1 MISRP
6 NFLKSSRALLAG
18 LFLLLGT
25 TASWAQPVQIG
36 SQGVAPAATLLL
48 PYFEVD
54 LANEQG
60 RQTAMRLTNTSAT
73 AILLNVVLWTDLG
86 VPTHRFNIYQQGY
99 ATTDVDL
106 RLLFKGVRPVTA
118 SAGQDPTNLISPKG
132 QLSQDINFASCSGQ
146 LPYPGLID
154 AATLTSL
161 RNAHRGLGATQFG
174 GNCAAVPYGDNVA
187 RGYVTIDLVNRCD
200 ARIPGTGQPPYEVEV
215 LTAQNVATG
224 TVTYTDRSS
233 GLSYGEPLVHLQANP
248 QDPRVNAAG
257 SNSFYGRL
265 TGFAGT
271 DFREPLPSISGIRY
285 VNGGTFA
292 TATDLIVFR
301 DPGVAVLPF
310 TCGGALPAPFPL
322 GQAQIRAFNE
332 QEATALVTGNPF
344 PYVTQRVSAS
354 SLTNFTAGWI
364 FANLTRGGQNAA
376 ISGRQQSYVSIR
388 QFRAGAYGGSTPAVE
403 MNNAINPASSNFVLG
418 GN

>member
-1 MISRP
+1 MNQNTRLP
-6 NFLKSSRALLAG
+6 TLPRLLLAG
-18 LFLLLGT
+18 LALLLGSM
-25 TASWAQPVQIG
+25 TASAQPVAIG
-36 SQGVAPAATLLL
+36 SQNVAPAATLLL

-60 RQTAMRLTNTSAT
+60 RQTAIRLTNTSAT

-86 VPTHRFNIYQQGY
+86 IPTQRFNVYQQGY
-99 ATTDVDL
+99 ATTDIDL

-118 SAGQDPTNLISPKG
+118 SAGQDPTDQISPQG
-132 QLSQDINFASCSGQ
+132 NLSQDINFASCNGQ

-174 GNCAAVPYGDNVA
+174 GNCAGVPYGDNIA
-187 RGYVTIDLVNRCD
+187 RGYVTIDLVNQCSND
-200 ARIPGTGQPPYEVEV
+200 IPGSPAYSFPNI
-215 LTAQNVATG
+215 LTAQNVVTG
-224 TVTYTDRSS
+224 TVTYTDRGN
-233 GLSYGEPLVHLQANP
+233 GLSFGEPLVHLEANP
-248 QDPRVNAAG
+248 TDPRVNTAG

-265 TGFAGT
+265 TNFAGN
-271 DFREPLPSISGIRY
+271 DVREPLPSISGARY

-301 DPGVAVLPF
+301 DPGTTVLPF
-310 TCGGALPAPFPL
+310 ACGGALPAPFPL
-322 GQAQIRAFNE
+322 GQTQIRAFNE
-332 QEATALVTGNPF
+332 QEGTAVVTGTPF
-344 PYVTQRVSAS
+344 PYVTQRVAAS

-364 FANLTRGGQNAA
+364 FANLTRAGQNAA
-376 ISGRQQSYVSIR
+376 ISGRQQSYISIR
-388 QFRAGAYGGSTPAVE
+388 QFRAGQYGGSTSAVE
-403 MNNAINPASSNFVLG
+403 MNNAINPASTNFILG

>member
-1 MISRP
+1 
-6 NFLKSSRALLAG
+6 
-18 LFLLLGT
+18 
-25 TASWAQPVQIG
+25 
-36 SQGVAPAATLLL
+36 
-48 PYFEVD
+48 
-54 LANEQG
+54 
-60 RQTAMRLTNTSAT
+60 MRLSNTSAT

-118 SAGQDPTNLISPKG
+118 TDGQDPQDIISPQG
-132 QLSQDINFASCSGQ
+132 QFSQDINFASCTGQ

-154 AATLTSL
+154 ATTLTSL
-161 RNAHRGLGATQFG
+161 RNAHRGLGASQFG

-187 RGYVTIDLVNRCD
+187 RGYVTIDLVNQCGTD
-200 ARIPGTGQPPYEVEV
+200 IPGSAAYTFPNV
-215 LTAQNVATG
+215 LTAQNAATG

-233 GLSYGEPLVHLQANP
+233 GLSYGEPLVHIEANP
-248 QDPRVNAAG
+248 TDPRVNTPG
-257 SNSFYGRL
+257 SNSFYGRF
-265 TGFAGT
+265 TGFAGN
-271 DFREPLPSISGIRY
+271 DVREPLPSISGIRY